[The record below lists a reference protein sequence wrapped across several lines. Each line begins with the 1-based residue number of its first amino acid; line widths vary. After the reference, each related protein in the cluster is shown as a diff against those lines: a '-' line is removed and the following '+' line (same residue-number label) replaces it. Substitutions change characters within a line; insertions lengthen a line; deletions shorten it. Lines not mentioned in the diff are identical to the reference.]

1 MAFSLWRHSAQL
13 LLLPHLKKPGGRG
26 ALSPPLLKIFGTWAL
41 KIRSL
46 MFFVLVYVTRGG
58 SGKYWR
64 ASTSLANRALCLF
77 LSKLATPGSLGSYGR
92 QKTGRWL
99 PGLATFSK
107 AIDLDNPL
115 ALSIAADTLAAL

>member
-58 SGKYWR
+58 SGKYMLIFR
-64 ASTSLANRALCLF
+64 CSLPTAM
-77 LSKLATPGSLGSYGR
+77 
-92 QKTGRWL
+92 
-99 PGLATFSK
+99 
-107 AIDLDNPL
+107 
-115 ALSIAADTLAAL
+115 SISRSEILRRKSGYRK